1 MNVAL
6 RKAPERPLIISI
18 ICILG
23 FILYAIVFILGLIAF
38 IGLASL
44 FGVGLIWIGLLSLVL
59 TLVFF
64 WPLIGYWNMRK
75 WGPIMFTVLVILS
88 IILELV
94 GGSFLTTWDSI
105 ISLIINIVVIVVGF
119 LYYNKMA

>member
-6 RKAPERPLIISI
+6 NKAPVRPVIITI

-23 FILYAIVFILGLIAF
+23 FVLYAIVFILGLIAF

-44 FGVGLIWIGLLSLVL
+44 FGMGLIWIGLLSLVL
-59 TLVFF
+59 TLIFF

-75 WGPIMFTVLVILS
+75 WGPIMFTVLTILS

-94 GGSFLTTWDSI
+94 GGSFLTSWDSI

-119 LYYNKMA
+119 LYYNRMT

>member
-1 MNVAL
+1 MNIAL
-6 RKAPERPLIISI
+6 KKTPERPIIITI

-23 FILYAIVFILGLIAF
+23 FVLYAIVFVLGLIAF

-44 FGVGLIWIGLLSLVL
+44 FGMGLIWIGLLSLVL
-59 TLVFF
+59 TLIFF

-75 WGPIMFTVLVILS
+75 WGPIMFTVLTVIS

-105 ISLIINIVVIVVGF
+105 ISLIINVIVIVVGF
-119 LYYNKMA
+119 LYYKQMA